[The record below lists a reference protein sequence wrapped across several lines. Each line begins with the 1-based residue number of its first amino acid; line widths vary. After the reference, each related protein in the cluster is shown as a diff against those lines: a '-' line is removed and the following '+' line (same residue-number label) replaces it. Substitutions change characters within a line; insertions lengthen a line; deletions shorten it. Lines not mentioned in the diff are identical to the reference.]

1 VECQVSS
8 ELTLG
13 RNSFGTLLAQL
24 DVFTKF
30 LLTDEAQKKY
40 ADSTIPVIP
49 KMIATKD
56 IPNYVMNWIN
66 TYTHC
71 SFEIIY
77 SKNITTDLN
86 HLRYNPSYTEIVK
99 KAHPI
104 TNVLINQVVH
114 TPPAFTQQ
122 RFDYTDNLTVY
133 EHYQL
138 NNPNPTL
145 ADISHNK
152 LAGGWYYFYNNFY
165 ALVCLEN
172 GTYRYARYIR
182 FHGSFSTA
190 AAARN
195 GYGLNHDYTMTE
207 EGKERYGKYYY
218 NLMIN
223 QPVDYGID
231 WLNQYTK
238 ERTLIVFS
246 KDIDKD
252 IDRLN
257 KGTAMIDKGFNESGQ
272 YVYCIL

>member
-1 VECQVSS
+1 MECQVSS

-13 RNSFGTLLAQL
+13 HNSFGTLLAQL

-152 LAGGWYYFYNNFY
+152 LAGGWW
-165 ALVCLEN
+165 LVL
-172 GTYRYARYIR
+172 
-182 FHGSFSTA
+182 F
-190 AAARN
+190 
-195 GYGLNHDYTMTE
+195 L
-207 EGKERYGKYYY
+207 
-218 NLMIN
+218 
-223 QPVDYGID
+223 Q
-231 WLNQYTK
+231 
-238 ERTLIVFS
+238 
-246 KDIDKD
+246 
-252 IDRLN
+252 
-257 KGTAMIDKGFNESGQ
+257 
-272 YVYCIL
+272 